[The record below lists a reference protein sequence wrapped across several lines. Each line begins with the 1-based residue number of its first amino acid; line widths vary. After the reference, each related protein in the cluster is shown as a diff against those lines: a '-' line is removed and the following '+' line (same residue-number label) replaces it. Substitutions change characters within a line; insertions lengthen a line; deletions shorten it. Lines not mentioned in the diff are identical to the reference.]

1 MTRPGKT
8 ALQHATAR
16 FHPMKTS
23 AQASQEPTHRSRLI
37 DDIPI
42 AMRTTVEA
50 DGAWT
55 SRPMA
60 TRAGTAR

>member
-1 MTRPGKT
+1 
-8 ALQHATAR
+8 
-16 FHPMKTS
+16 MKTS

-42 AMRTTVEA
+42 AMLTTVA

-60 TRAGTAR
+60 TLAGTAR

>member
-1 MTRPGKT
+1 
-8 ALQHATAR
+8 
-16 FHPMKTS
+16 MKTS